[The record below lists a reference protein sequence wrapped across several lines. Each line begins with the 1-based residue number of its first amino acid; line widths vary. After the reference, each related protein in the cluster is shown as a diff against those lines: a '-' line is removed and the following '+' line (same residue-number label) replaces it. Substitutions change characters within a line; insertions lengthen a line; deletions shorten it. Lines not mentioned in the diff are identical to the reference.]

1 MINTMFRFK
10 IQILDLDSMMII
22 WVEDDF
28 KFKNFWITKLWI
40 SQKIKFSYKIYLH
53 PSLKKYYYL
62 KTNWPYRHLK
72 RW

>member
-28 KFKNFWITKLWI
+28 KFKNFWTTKL
-40 SQKIKFSYKIYLH
+40 
-53 PSLKKYYYL
+53 
-62 KTNWPYRHLK
+62 
-72 RW
+72 